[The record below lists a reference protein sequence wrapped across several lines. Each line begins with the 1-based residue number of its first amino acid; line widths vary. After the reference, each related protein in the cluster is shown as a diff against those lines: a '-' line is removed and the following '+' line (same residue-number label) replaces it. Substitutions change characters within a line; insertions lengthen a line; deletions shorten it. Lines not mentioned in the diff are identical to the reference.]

1 MPVVDYSKIWC
12 LNHHMATLIVD
23 IETVGESC
31 EDIDTETQ
39 ELLIDRVK
47 KYPNYSEQSDPKA
60 IAEEMLGLQP
70 FTGRIVVI
78 GAYDLTSKKSVV
90 WFDNEGSSTES
101 IEEGDDK
108 FLPASEKEMLEKFW
122 ALATRYTHFVTYSG
136 RSLDMPFLLLR
147 SAIHGIKPTKDLM
160 RARYLYQQSP
170 EAQHIDLFEQLS
182 FYGSVS
188 RLGGLHL
195 ACRAFGIT
203 TPKDGEIDGS
213 KVGQFFKDKKYLDIA
228 RYNARD
234 LASTAQLYE
243 KWRQFLAF

>member
-1 MPVVDYSKIWC
+1 
-12 LNHHMATLIVD
+12 MATLIVD
-23 IETVGESC
+23 IETVGESW
-31 EDIDTETQ
+31 EEIDADTQ
-39 ELLIDRVK
+39 KLLVDRVK
-47 KYPNYSEQSDPKA
+47 RQPNYTEETDPTA
-60 IAEEMLGLQP
+60 IAEESLGLQP

-90 WFDNEGSSTES
+90 WFDNEGESTEP

-108 FLPASEKEMLEKFW
+108 FLPASEKQMLEKFW

-147 SAIHGIKPTKDLM
+147 SAINGLKPTKDLM

-170 EAQHIDLFEQLS
+170 DAQHIDLYEQLS
-182 FYGSVS
+182 FYGAVNK
-188 RLGGLHL
+188 LGGLHL

-213 KVGQFFKDKKYLDIA
+213 KVGQFFRDKRYLDIA

-234 LASTAQLYE
+234 LSSTAALYE
-243 KWRQFLAF
+243 HWRQFLCF

>member
-1 MPVVDYSKIWC
+1 
-12 LNHHMATLIVD
+12 MATLILD
-23 IETVGESC
+23 IETVGESWD
-31 EDIDTETQ
+31 DIDPETKQ
-39 ELLIDRVK
+39 LLIDRVK
-47 KYPNYSEQSDPKA
+47 KYPNYSEETDPIT

-70 FTGRIVVI
+70 FTGRVVVI
-78 GAYDLTSKKSVV
+78 GAYDLDSKKSVV
-90 WFDNEGSSTES
+90 WFDNEGASSQA
-101 IEEGDDK
+101 IEENSDK
-108 FLPASEKEMLEKFW
+108 FIPANEKEMLEKFW
-122 ALATRYTHFVTYSG
+122 ALATRYTRFVTYSG

-147 SAIHGIKPTKDLM
+147 SAIHGIKPSKDLM

-170 EAQHIDLFEQLS
+170 DAQHIDLFEQLS

>member
-1 MPVVDYSKIWC
+1 
-12 LNHHMATLIVD
+12 MAVLIVD
-23 IETVGESC
+23 IETVGESW
-31 EDIDTETQ
+31 EEIDTETQ

-47 KYPNYSEQSDPKA
+47 KYPNYSEQSDPTA
-60 IAEEMLGLQP
+60 IAQDSLGLQP

-78 GAYDLTSKKSVV
+78 GAYDLASKKSVV
-90 WFDNEGSSTES
+90 WFDNEGTSSEAV
-101 IEEGDDK
+101 EEGDDK
-108 FLPASEKEMLEKFW
+108 FIPSSEKEMLEKFW

-170 EAQHIDLFEQLS
+170 DAIHIDLFEQLS
-182 FYGSVS
+182 FYGSAS

-195 ACRAFGIT
+195 ACRAFGID

-213 KVGQFFKDKKYLDIA
+213 KVGQFYRDKKYVEIA

-243 KWRQFLAF
+243 KWNTFLRF